1 MYEEKNKREV
11 IETKS
16 VAANTEKKVMETDLI
31 VKTSNTTIEETRKK
45 FEKPGEYDRALF
57 DSQKAKSDAK
67 DKAFKSEKIV
77 RDPVTGKELVRTQK
91 EAKEKYGE
99 KWQDHAA
106 ESDHDSALKHEF
118 EKYKNIAWNTT
129 DDISEEVNKHITVT
143 SRTTNNAKRDK
154 TNREFVTDK
163 DKLKEKNISTTAYRK
178 EKFAAKG
185 EKASD
190 EIKVGLGQKAK
201 INIKDTAIT
210 SAKSG
215 ALSAGGVTFAVSTVK
230 NITAAQK
237 GEKKLSEAVKDT
249 VLDTAKA
256 AARGGGITSVSTVA
270 TQSLRVS
277 GNEALKK
284 IAETGAIPKV
294 LSGVVVFGPDLY
306 KASISKTISWT
317 QLGKNFS
324 VIGGGIAG
332 SVAGAKAGGAI
343 GAKLGTVGGTATG
356 PVGTASGATTGA
368 ATGATIGSIV
378 GGMAGAKTA
387 KALSD
392 MIARDDA
399 EIMVKTMNERV
410 AELAAIYRLS
420 EEEFTE
426 KVLPQI
432 QKKVDGKWLIQMFKY
447 SSRDDIKKQ
456 KEFVDKEFLEIYVK
470 VFNEKRHVPFF
481 TWLKVRAFTKRQKS
495 SIQNI
500 SCPNISMSFLQILI
514 TGIIIFILITLFI
527 CMIVPLFKSCEFKSK
542 EKQPMITE
550 SASQSVQ
557 TKEIPDEV
565 STYKVV
571 AQKLY
576 PETKSFEFRK
586 DRRDFV
592 NPVEAESWFKLQA
605 EAILEVYKLHPELKI
620 KISGYVA
627 IFDNE
632 IDEMVLALERAE
644 NIKKGLIKYGVP
656 EEILITVPV
665 GKTDRWG
672 KDRKNNRAVTIE
684 SIENME

>member
-16 VAANTEKKVMETDLI
+16 VAANTEKKVMEAELI

-45 FEKPGEYDRALF
+45 FEKPEEYDRALF

-67 DKAFKSEKIV
+67 DKAFKSKKIV

-118 EKYKNIAWNTT
+118 EKYKNTAWNTT

-143 SRTTNNAKRDK
+143 SRTTNNSKRDK

-215 ALSAGGVTFAVSTVK
+215 AIYAGGVTFAVSTVQ
-230 NITAAQK
+230 NITLAQK
-237 GEKKLSEAVKDT
+237 GEKKLSEAVKDI

-277 GNEALKK
+277 GNEAIKK
-284 IAETGAIPKV
+284 IAEAGAIPKV
-294 LSGVVVFGPDLY
+294 LLGVAVFGPDLY
-306 KASISKTISWT
+306 KAAISKSISWT

-324 VIGGGIAG
+324 IFAGGLAG
-332 SVAGAKAGGAI
+332 AEVGAAGGAAAGAKAGAAI
-343 GAKLGTVGGTATG
+343 GTAIEPGAGTATG
-356 PVGTASGATTGA
+356 TAIGTTVGT
-368 ATGATIGSIV
+368 IV
-378 GGMAGAKTA
+378 GELGGGFAGAKTA

-456 KEFVDKEFLEIYVK
+456 NEFVDKEFLEIYVK
-470 VFNEKRHVPFF
+470 VFNEKKHVPFF

-495 SIQNI
+495 SIPNI
-500 SCPNISMSFLQILI
+500 LCPNISMSFFANL
-514 TGIIIFILITLFI
+514 
-527 CMIVPLFKSCEFKSK
+527 
-542 EKQPMITE
+542 
-550 SASQSVQ
+550 
-557 TKEIPDEV
+557 
-565 STYKVV
+565 
-571 AQKLY
+571 
-576 PETKSFEFRK
+576 
-586 DRRDFV
+586 
-592 NPVEAESWFKLQA
+592 
-605 EAILEVYKLHPELKI
+605 
-620 KISGYVA
+620 
-627 IFDNE
+627 
-632 IDEMVLALERAE
+632 
-644 NIKKGLIKYGVP
+644 
-656 EEILITVPV
+656 
-665 GKTDRWG
+665 
-672 KDRKNNRAVTIE
+672 NNRHYYTYSYNAIYLYDTATF
-684 SIENME
+684 